1 MGAAGWTELHRGTLA
16 HAVRMHTRRA
26 CDRTRVADRGS
37 VAFRLR
43 TIEGSICTWSNRALC
58 LTRYKCTCCF
68 ADVLKMNP
76 ASVFHAKQNTGAQ
89 HNRVTRVVEQ
99 PPPPPGAPM
108 PQLMRPFARSAV
120 PRRPPSGRALRVP
133 RQRPDWCGTP
143 FLFSPQKSAERQKSA
158 CPAESVK
165 RARASAGVGAQG
177 PSSTACRRVL
187 QTFLPYPKARIPAR
201 SGCSS

>member
-133 RQRPDWCGTP
+133 RQRPDRCGTP
-143 FLFSPQKSAERQKSA
+143 QRSLATKERRAPKVCLPGRKCQKSPSECWRWGSGTKLHCVSA
-158 CPAESVK
+158 SFANFPAIS
-165 RARASAGVGAQG
+165 
-177 PSSTACRRVL
+177 
-187 QTFLPYPKARIPAR
+187 
-201 SGCSS
+201 